1 MVAKDLTEDK
11 KRVRP
16 PAVDSPFFWAAEAA
30 IYLRISLRALENFRE
45 TGEGPAYRKHGG
57 RIVYHREDLDR
68 WSARR
73 RFRSS
78 AKREDEA

>member
-1 MVAKDLTEDK
+1 MGARKLPEDT

-45 TGEGPAYRKHGG
+45 TGKGPVYRKHGA
-57 RIVYHREDLDR
+57 RIVNHLDDLQR
-68 WSARR
+68 WPSRR
-73 RFRSS
+73 RYRSS
-78 AKREDEA
+78 SKREGDE

>member
-1 MVAKDLTEDK
+1 MGARKLPEDT

-45 TGEGPAYRKHGG
+45 TGEGPVYRKHGA
-57 RIVYHREDLDR
+57 RIVYHLEDLQR
-68 WSARR
+68 WSSRR
-73 RFRSS
+73 RYRSS
-78 AKREDEA
+78 SKREGDE